1 MSCKTAVSWLL
12 SVLTLI
18 CIPAL
23 AHAQEAATAINAA
36 DTVWV
41 LVSAALVML
50 MVPGLAF
57 FYSGMV
63 HSNNVVATIMHSY
76 MKLCTITLVWVLWGY
91 SLAFGQSHGG
101 LIGGFDF
108 LGFVG
113 VGQEALSEDVQ
124 VPHYIFAMFQGMF
137 AIVTAAII
145 TGAFAERVRLGPI
158 LIFSTLWITVVYAPV
173 AHWVW
178 GGGWIATQLEALD
191 FAGGAVV
198 HINSG
203 VAGLIAALI
212 LGRRIRLKASDEETR
227 PHNLPLVVLGASLLW
242 FGWFGFNA
250 GSALGANGLAA
261 LAFANTAIAGAAGGF
276 GWFAVELFHKQRS
289 TAIGIISGSVAGLV
303 SITPAAGFVTP
314 LASIAIGLIGSVICY
329 WAVMMIKPRFG
340 YDDSLDAFGIH
351 GVGGLWGALATGIFA
366 TTAVNEGGAN
376 GLLYGGSDLFVAE
389 VLASLAV
396 IAYSAVATYAVL
408 QVLRLFVKVRVS
420 EEEEAKG
427 LDATQHGEVGYVL
440 S

>member
-1 MSCKTAVSWLL
+1 MSSKTPFLWLL
-12 SVLTLI
+12 AVFASLLPSV
-18 CIPAL
+18 AF
-23 AHAQEAATAINAA
+23 AQEVVAINAA
-36 DTVWV
+36 DTAWV
-41 LVSAALVML
+41 LISAALVML

-63 HSNNVVATIMHSY
+63 QSNNVVSTMMHSY

-91 SLAFGQSHGG
+91 SLAFGTGN
-101 LIGGFDF
+101 GFVGSFEF
-108 LGFVG
+108 LGFEGVTGEAVG
-113 VGQEALSEDVQ
+113 EGVP

-137 AIVTAAII
+137 AVVTAAII

-158 LIFSTLWITVVYAPV
+158 LIFSTLWITFVYAPV

-203 VAGLIAALI
+203 VAGLVCALI
-212 LGRRIRLKASDEETR
+212 LGRRIRLKKKEEESR
-227 PHNLPLVVLGASLLW
+227 PHNLPFVVLGASLLW

-250 GSALGANGLAA
+250 GSALGANSLAA
-261 LAFANTAIAGAAGGF
+261 LAFANTAIAAAAGGL
-276 GWFAVELFHKQRS
+276 GWYVVEAMRNRRS

-303 SITPAAGFVTP
+303 GITPAAGFVTP
-314 LASIAIGLIGSVICY
+314 LSAIVIGLVGALVCY
-329 WAVMMIKPRFG
+329 WAVMIIKPKLG

-351 GVGGLWGALATGIFA
+351 GVGGLWGAIATGLFA
-366 TTAVNEGGAN
+366 TTSVNDAGAN
-376 GLLYGGSDLFVAE
+376 GLFYGSADLLVAE
-389 VLASLAV
+389 ILASVAV
-396 IAYSAVATYAVL
+396 IAYSAVATFVVL
-408 QVLRLFVKVRVS
+408 QVLRVFVKVRVS

-440 S
+440 N